1 MNIYLP
7 FLIFVI
13 GLIFIKPCR
22 ADMQSMLDNFKS
34 HNSQIMDLKKKP
46 ENYGLAPRGFF
57 EIRQA
62 ALHLE
67 IAAISFNCN
76 ASNRKVCSNQIAK
89 IDLKGAK

>member
-34 HNSQIMDLKKKP
+34 HNSQIMDLKKNPTK
-46 ENYGLAPRGFF
+46 YSIAPRGFF
-57 EIRQA
+57 EIKQA

-67 IAAISFNCN
+67 IAAMQMNCN
-76 ASNRKVCSNQIAK
+76 ASNRKLCSNQIAK
-89 IDLKGAK
+89 IEVK

>member
-1 MNIYLP
+1 MNIYLL

-13 GLIFIKPCR
+13 GLIFIKPCN
-22 ADMQSMLDNFKS
+22 ANMQSMLDNFKS

-57 EIRQA
+57 EIKQA

-67 IAAISFNCN
+67 IAVLQMNC
-76 ASNRKVCSNQIAK
+76 SVKNRKFCSHQIAK
-89 IDLKGAK
+89 IEVK